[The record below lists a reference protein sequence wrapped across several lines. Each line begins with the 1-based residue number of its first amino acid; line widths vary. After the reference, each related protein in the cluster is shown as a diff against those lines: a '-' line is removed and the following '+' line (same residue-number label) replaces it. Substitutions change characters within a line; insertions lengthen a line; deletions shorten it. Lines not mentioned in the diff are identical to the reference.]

1 MCVHV
6 IHACA
11 CVWVHVNTHIL
22 TFVPWRTLP
31 NTGNI
36 IGVEL
41 YLSSHHAEF
50 WDIGA
55 EVFAL
60 ILTRQI
66 FPPVSSCW
74 EVNMAS
80 LPCNS
85 LL

>member
-1 MCVHV
+1 MHV
-6 IHACA
+6 CA
-11 CVWVHVNTHIL
+11 CVRVRVNVHIL

-36 IGVEL
+36 MGVKL
-41 YLSSHHAEF
+41 YLNYHHAEF
-50 WDIGA
+50 QDIRA
-55 EVFAL
+55 KVLAL

-74 EVNMAS
+74 EVNINS
-80 LPCNS
+80 LPSNS